1 MIKQR
6 ENIITSLPKINRDIL
21 EETCIEDIYTKISVQ
36 LLKCMSCPFW
46 GECVSNKILRN
57 TRFDIEK
64 YVVSDV
70 LSKDK
75 KKGNKNE

>member
-6 ENIITSLPKINRDIL
+6 ENIITTLPKIDRDIL
-21 EETCIEDIYTKISVQ
+21 EETCIEDIYTKIYVQ
-36 LLKCMSCPFW
+36 LLKCMKCPFW
-46 GECVSNKILRN
+46 GECESNKILRN
-57 TRFDIEK
+57 TRFDIEM

-75 KKGNKNE
+75 KKGKKNE